1 MCMTTV
7 RFLFEVGRA
16 VFLIGG
22 MAYYAFNNLGAP
34 LPLAVVLGLVFFG
47 MISLIHFLVRR
58 GMRHRP

>member
-1 MCMTTV
+1 
-7 RFLFEVGRA
+7 
-16 VFLIGG
+16 
-22 MAYYAFNNLGAP
+22 MAYYSFNNLGAP